1 MHVIAAKAVAFK
13 LAAEETFRTD
23 QRRTIENAAVMAE
36 TLAGLGARVVSGGTD
51 NHLMLIDLTNKNVS
65 GKIAA
70 KALDKAGIELN
81 YNAVPYDTRKPFD
94 PSGIRLGSPSVASR
108 GMGETEM
115 RQIALWIDRVV
126 SDPTDATAAK
136 VLSEVLELTSK
147 FPAPGISL

>member
-1 MHVIAAKAVAFK
+1 VHNTAALAVALKEAAQPDFK
-13 LAAEETFRTD
+13 TYAKRVVAD
-23 QRRTIENAAVMAE
+23 AKVMAE
-36 TLAGLGARVVSGGTD
+36 TLMQKGFHVVSGGTD
-51 NHLMLIDLTNKNVS
+51 NHLMLVDLTNKNVS